1 MIINLFR
8 YYLDIKNWIGGS
20 TLKFIYIGLGFL
32 FFGLG
37 AVGVVLPVLPTT
49 PFLLLAAFF
58 FAKGSARFNTWFLS
72 TKLYKKYLHEFIQH
86 REMSLKSKISILSF
100 ASTMLIIAFILTDL
114 LFLRIFIGLVIIYKY
129 YFFVTKIK
137 TKREVTSCA

>member
-1 MIINLFR
+1 M
-8 YYLDIKNWIGGS
+8 
-20 TLKFIYIGLGFL
+20 KFIYIGLGFL